1 MKLKIFISTLVL
13 TSMQTSWGQESTDTL
28 AVAVN
33 RPNTI
38 ENQFDDVIEKSN
50 SWQQFKV
57 VPKMKLYTLKKNI
70 QDSLKAQQ
78 NLLLEKT
85 NTITG
90 NEQQIKEL
98 NQQIDTLQNNLN
110 ELKNEKDSINFFGA
124 LISKGLYSVIVWGI
138 IFVLTSLLAFYIF
151 RFSKS
156 NIVTK
161 RSIKDLEEL
170 QSEYE
175 DYRSKAIEREQKV
188 RRQLQDEI
196 NKNRGI

>member
-1 MKLKIFISTLVL
+1 MS
-13 TSMQTSWGQESTDTL
+13 
-28 AVAVN
+28 VN

-78 NLLLEKT
+78 NLILEKT

-90 NEQQIKEL
+90 NEREIKEL
-98 NQQIDTLQNNLN
+98 NIQIDSLQNNLD

-138 IFVLTSLLAFYIF
+138 ILVLASLLAFYIF

-196 NKNRGI
+196 NKHRGI